1 MYVFHT
7 FSPDWVWI
15 LSFGHRA
22 SGIVTT
28 GGWCRTSVLCF
39 RWIHVTYM
47 CGVCLCV
54 CVSVCL
60 CVSLHVHV
68 MLPTAIS
75 AAALLYL
82 SASSSFPRIMDSVQA
97 AGFSPTTITV
107 AKFCMALPLCYHFFN
122 GMRHLVKVAVLHF
135 ILSVHLH
142 FLFCGQMWDSG
153 RGFTMTTVVRAGLIV
168 LTCAILSAGGLAL
181 YTPVK

>member
-1 MYVFHT
+1 MAALILRRNVLPAYWSASLVVSPFICRNTTSTPNYEKLIERSTKNKQIGRPLSPSLQHLAQH
-7 FSPDWVWI
+7 PDWVWI

-28 GGWCRTSVLCF
+28 G
-39 RWIHVTYM
+39 
-47 CGVCLCV
+47 
-54 CVSVCL
+54 
-60 CVSLHVHV
+60 
-68 MLPTAIS
+68 AIS

-122 GMRHLVKVAVLHF
+122 GMRHL
-135 ILSVHLH
+135 
-142 FLFCGQMWDSG
+142 MWDSG
-153 RGFTMTTVVRAGLIV
+153 RGFTMTTVVRAGLIA